1 MHVRTSDRFSVGS
14 ACPAIWTKCPMRS
27 EPRCPQLATGVGPE
41 RPGNVHRTSRCAATM
56 PLASDTTCAM
66 IPAGTAVRSSSDTS
80 SRSPG
85 RPSRLRIDRMFARAS
100 RTTNTTLLL
109 GNVACNRALQERRI
123 RFLEDACRE
132 IPRMTRREHAEVGF
146 TAPQARRR
154 SSPQRSGTSSVAETA
169 RCSARS
175 AATAVVPD
183 FWCQGRRPAPR
194 HPEEQPARFP
204 RTRADRLVCV
214 PRGAIV
220 ASRASGGIA
229 ANGRRCARPTG
240 AEPSVTEPA
249 SS

>member
-1 MHVRTSDRFSVGS
+1 MAHHAGTSARSDERASVRSLPAGIIAQVVSEASGIVAAHLEVRWTFPGRSGPTPVASCGHRGSLLIGHFVQIAGQAEPTENRSDVRTCIAHD
-14 ACPAIWTKCPMRS
+14 
-27 EPRCPQLATGVGPE
+27 E
-41 RPGNVHRTSRCAATM
+41 HH
-56 PLASDTTCAM
+56 LAS
-66 IPAGTAVRSSSDTS
+66 R
-80 SRSPG
+80 
-85 RPSRLRIDRMFARAS
+85 
-100 RTTNTTLLL
+100 
-109 GNVACNRALQERRI
+109 NVACNRALQERRI